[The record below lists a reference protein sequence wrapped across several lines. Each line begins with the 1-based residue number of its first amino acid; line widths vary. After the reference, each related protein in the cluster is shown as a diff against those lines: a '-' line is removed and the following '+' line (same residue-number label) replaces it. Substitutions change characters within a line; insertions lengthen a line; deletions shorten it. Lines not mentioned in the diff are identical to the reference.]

1 LGYYRPIDAWNMGKA
16 QEFKERKYYKEGIV
30 MNHIGG

>member
-1 LGYYRPIDAWNMGKA
+1 MGKA